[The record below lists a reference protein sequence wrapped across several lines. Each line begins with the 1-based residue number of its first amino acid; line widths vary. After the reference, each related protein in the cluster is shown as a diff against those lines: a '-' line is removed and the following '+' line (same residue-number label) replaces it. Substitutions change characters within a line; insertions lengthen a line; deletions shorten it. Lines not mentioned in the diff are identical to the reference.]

1 MPAKRRSPISLKKN
15 VAIMVTRISIGDKR
29 LAYAKVAD
37 KKLTYPRGRTRVA
50 YIGTTQNGI
59 FRLTSSVAERAQK
72 ILGLHGVESFESR
85 VITCPR
91 RKHVK
96 TWFKLEHALL
106 VRYHTYTLG

>member
-1 MPAKRRSPISLKKN
+1 
-15 VAIMVTRISIGDKR
+15 MVTRISIGDKR